1 MNTRQVVSGLVAAVA
16 LAIAF
21 VVGRQFQPRVGCPQ
35 NTKCIN
41 ISKLSGGKCQVDAP
55 IMNMKYIH
63 HVQWFADDH
72 KYVVSFL
79 TVTPP
84 SGSQFPPLPNGYVP
98 KTPLIPY
105 EEPVIVPANSH
116 SDDFTVQHKDDYY
129 LYAIFDLTVD
139 PTSYTSNNPCKVS
152 TDDSDTRL
160 IVKP

>member
-16 LAIAF
+16 LAAAF
-21 VVGRQFQPRVGCPQ
+21 VVGRQFQPLATCPP

-41 ISKLSGGKCQVDAP
+41 ISKLSGGKCLVDAP
-55 IMNMKYIH
+55 IMNMKYTH

-72 KYVVSFL
+72 TYAVSFA
-79 TVTPP
+79 TVEPP
-84 SGSQFPPLPNGYVP
+84 PGYPPLPKDYKPKNPLVP
-98 KTPLIPY
+98 DK
-105 EEPVIVPANSH
+105 EPVNVPANSH
-116 SDDFTVQHKDDYY
+116 SDDFTVQHKDDFY

-139 PTSYTSNNPCKVS
+139 PTSYTSNHPCKAS